1 MKRELME
8 KKEEGKKSGREK
20 TNMIGGG
27 AENLASLRAS
37 EQFARM
43 AHPVVRE
50 LCSASHRDE
59 KHQQEVFQEEVS
71 FLN

>member
-1 MKRELME
+1 ME

-20 TNMIGGG
+20 TNMIGGGG